1 MTWLPMPWLITS
13 PGLLQKWCWLYT
25 LKYELFRE
33 IWSNDM
39 AADALAHCVARS
51 VDYLG
56 LTGTYLDEEF

>member
-1 MTWLPMPWLITS
+1 MAIARQFHTVLV
-13 PGLLQKWCWLYT
+13 GLNRSGIRTYT
-25 LKYELFRE
+25 LKYELFLE